1 MLGHVITLRVS
12 ILMDYCKHQRTDPE
26 RAGPGRHCHKTIA
39 QHGFNFTRQSGPA
52 QAMPYG
58 NTVANGG
65 AMR

>member
-1 MLGHVITLRVS
+1 
-12 ILMDYCKHQRTDPE
+12 MDYCKRQRTDPE